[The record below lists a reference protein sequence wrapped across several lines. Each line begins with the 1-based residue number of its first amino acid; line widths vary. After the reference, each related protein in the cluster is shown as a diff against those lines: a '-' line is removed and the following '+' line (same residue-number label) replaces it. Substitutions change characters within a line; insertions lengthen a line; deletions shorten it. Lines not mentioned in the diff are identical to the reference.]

1 MWLCLYQHH
10 LDPWVTYTC
19 IYTLSKQSFL
29 ILMMWNIASI
39 LNEMIVFT
47 FKHRLSC
54 NIIPHRLNLYN
65 LNYLSD
71 EKAISFSLAIFWSKI
86 ICRCNT
92 YFGEIAQ
99 LKLSKEVL
107 AIEKGTCNPITEKKQ
122 WSLKKT
128 DQTIFFKAQLLWSLF
143 VCF

>member
-1 MWLCLYQHH
+1 
-10 LDPWVTYTC
+10 
-19 IYTLSKQSFL
+19 
-29 ILMMWNIASI
+29 
-39 LNEMIVFT
+39 MIVFT

-107 AIEKGTCNPITEKKQ
+107 AIEKGTCNPITEKK
-122 WSLKKT
+122 KT
-128 DQTIFFKAQLLWSLF
+128 VISEKNRSDNFL
-143 VCF
+143 